1 MSIKLIALDI
11 DGTLMN
17 SGLQITEKTVRV
29 LTMAAEKG
37 IAVVLSTG
45 RPALECNYII
55 EKLPCISYVN
65 GCTGAHVV
73 DVRSG
78 KTLAGRYIPR
88 DEAKRLLDKIR
99 DLDLMVCAFD
109 PVTGQCHDDSKV
121 LEYCISISPPE
132 LAEHL
137 TKNHVGVESL
147 DAYLDA
153 HDKIIKFYMPCF
165 SVDVIDEVKRRME
178 NEPYTVLQCGPSD
191 VEIIPIDTD
200 KGTGLAALAQILG
213 ITSDEVMA
221 IGDSENDIEMLR
233 YAGLPVAMGNGSEEV
248 KALAKYI
255 TDDNDHDGVAKAVSM
270 VLEGKL

>member
-17 SGLQITEKTVRV
+17 SQLQITEQTVRV
-29 LTMAAEKG
+29 LAMAAEKG

-45 RPALECNYII
+45 RPALECAPII
-55 EKLPCISYVN
+55 EKLPCISHIN

-73 DVRSG
+73 EVKSG

-88 DEAKRLLDKIR
+88 DEAKRLLNKIR

-109 PVTGQCHDDSKV
+109 PVTGQCHDDAKV
-121 LEYCISISPPE
+121 LEYCISVSSPE
-132 LAEHL
+132 IAAHL
-137 TKNHVGVESL
+137 IKNHVGVESL
-147 DAYLDA
+147 DAYLDD
-153 HDKIIKFYMPCF
+153 HDKIIKYYMPCF
-165 SVDVIDEVKRRME
+165 SVDVIEEVKRRME
-178 NEPYTVLQCGPSD
+178 GEPYTVLQCGPAD
-191 VEIIPIDTD
+191 VEIIPVDTH
-200 KGTGLAALAQILG
+200 KGTGLAELAQILG

-233 YAGLPVAMGNGSEEV
+233 YAGLPVAMGNGSDEV

-255 TDDNDHDGVAKAVSM
+255 TDDNDHDGVAKAVSL